1 MSKFNS
7 RIYELALSISKRF
20 DIPEKQL
27 KYANQALEEAIESGH
42 LVADIVFQM
51 QHLAMAF
58 GCYVD
63 SYIVFDISD
72 PDITELYDTYESA
85 NITDKQKKIITDY
98 YQNNHPKLT
107 QITEQLNSF
116 LLYCAVRSAL
126 FNWKESSK
134 GRLAYAT
141 MTTALDESIV
151 VIDPIETTMAALLS
165 PNRMLHIRVD
175 HHLPQQIQETEPSPN
190 ESQTI

>member
-7 RIYELALSISKRF
+7 RIYELALNISKRF
-20 DIPEKQL
+20 GIPENEL
-27 KYANQALEEAIESGH
+27 KYANQPLEEAIASGH

-51 QHLAMAF
+51 QHLALAF

-72 PDITELYDTYESA
+72 HDIDELYDTYESE
-85 NITDKQKKIITDY
+85 NVTDKQKKVITDY
-98 YQNNHPKLT
+98 YREHHPKLI
-107 QITEQLNSF
+107 QVTEQLDSF

-126 FNWKESSK
+126 FNWKESSRS
-134 GRLAYAT
+134 RLAYAT

-151 VIDPIETTMAALLS
+151 VINPVVTTMASLQS

-175 HHLPQQIQETEPSPN
+175 HHLPEQIQEIEPMPN
-190 ESQTI
+190 ESQTL